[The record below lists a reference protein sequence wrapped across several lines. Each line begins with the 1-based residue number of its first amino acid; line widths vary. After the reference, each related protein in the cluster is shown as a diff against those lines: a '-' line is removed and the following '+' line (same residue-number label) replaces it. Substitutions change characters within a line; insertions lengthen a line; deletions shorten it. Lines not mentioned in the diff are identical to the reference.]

1 MSATERPAPRPMRD
15 RRGFVYKPA
24 IGKGLRPLLWIV
36 LIGFAVL
43 GATGIYMAS
52 VTLLTWLSGAPQ
64 DTYFYMLMVALHLLL
79 GFVIIVPFIVFGF
92 GHLLTS
98 RNRPNRSAIRQGYWL
113 LGTSIIVLI
122 SGIVL
127 IRIGGFEVRDPVL
140 REIGYWLHLITPP
153 LAIVLYVRHRLAGPR
168 IKWQYARIW
177 TAAVG
182 VVVVLMGFM
191 HAFDPRETNKV
202 GPREGAQYFFP
213 SEVKTADGNLIP
225 AETLMMDQYCMDC
238 HQDSYDG
245 WFHSSHHFSSF
256 NNPMYLASVRETR
269 EVSLARDGTTRAA
282 RWCAGC
288 HDPVPFLSGKFDD
301 PNYDDVNDPTAHA
314 GITCTSCHSITHVNS
329 TRGNGDYTIE
339 EPQHY
344 PFATSDNAVLKWINH
359 TLVKAKP
366 ELHKQTFLKPLHK
379 TTEFCS
385 TCHKVS
391 LPFELNHYKDF
402 TRGQNHHD
410 SYLLSGVSGH
420 GARSFYYPEVAKTNC
435 AECHMNFI
443 PSDDFGA
450 RNFDGEPGREIHN
463 HLFPAANTGLA
474 SALGHEEAMKAH
486 AEYLQDK
493 KLRVDLFGVIE
504 GGTID
509 GELIAPLRPKVP
521 ELKPGNSYLIEVVV
535 RTLGVG
541 HHFSQGTVD
550 SNEIWVE
557 LTASSDGRVIGKS
570 GGMDDDGHVDPYSRF
585 LNVYMLDRY
594 GNRIDRRNPQD
605 IFVPLY
611 NRQIPPGAGQ
621 VVHFRID
628 VPSEGVSG
636 PIELE
641 AKVNYRKFDRTYL
654 DFIYGEG
661 QWPDPDGD
669 GEPDLLPTV
678 VMARDSIQLPVAG
691 GPTPENPPSP
701 IEQEWQRWNDYGIG
715 LFLEGGET
723 GAQKGLLKQAEPVFL
738 TVAEQYG
745 KADGWVNLAR
755 VYRREGRIPEALE
768 ALENAAADPEFKASW
783 TINWLTGLINM
794 DQGNLDAA
802 IKNFEDVLNTRVPA
816 RKFDFSKDYVVIND
830 LGRALDRR
838 GRIEP
843 LDSEERLSYMSRAVD
858 AFRRTLALDSEN
870 EAAHF
875 GIGQAYAEF
884 VRTRS
889 ALDPWE
895 GPPPPPE
902 NLIETAKTIANGAN
916 AKDNRAATNQAK
928 ARAEQSRTM
937 TRLIEAFINGPR
949 PPFASRVGILIE
961 VSTHLGKAWETEVD
975 AEARSELSRALETAH
990 KALHDLV
997 RPDETAQGRAIQ
1009 TARQNNPAAD
1019 MNAQPIVI
1027 YDLHRPGAPG
1037 LPENAS
1043 RRESVS
1049 ETEDRASNEVTE

>member
-15 RRGFVYKPA
+15 RRGFVYTPA
-24 IGKGLRPLLWIV
+24 IGSGLRPLLWSV

-64 DTYFYMLMVALHLLL
+64 DTYFYMLMVALHLFL
-79 GFVIIVPFIVFGF
+79 GFVLIVPFIVFGL
-92 GHLLTS
+92 GHLVTAW
-98 RNRPNRSAIRQGYWL
+98 NRPNRSAIRLGYWL
-113 LGTSIIVLI
+113 LGISVVVLV
-122 SGIVL
+122 SGVVL

-168 IKWQYARIW
+168 IKWHYARLW
-177 TAAVG
+177 TAVVG
-182 VVVVLMGFM
+182 VVVVLMGMM

-256 NNPMYLASVRETR
+256 NNPLYLASVRETR
-269 EVSLARDGTTRAA
+269 EVSITRDGTTKAA

-301 PNYDDVNDPTAHA
+301 PEYDDVNDPTAHA

-329 TRGNGDYTIE
+329 TRGNADYTIE

-344 PFATSDNAVLKWINH
+344 PFAQSDNAVLKWINH

-391 LPFELNHYKDF
+391 LPFDLNHYKDF

-435 AECHMNFI
+435 AECHMNLI
-443 PSDDFGA
+443 PSDEFGA
-450 RNFDGEPGREIHN
+450 RNFDGEAGREIHN
-463 HLFPAANTGLA
+463 HLFLGANTGLA
-474 SALGHEEAMKAH
+474 AALGDEKALKAH
-486 AEYLQDK
+486 TEYLQDK
-493 KLRVDLFGVIE
+493 KVRVDLFGVIE

-509 GELIAPLRPKVP
+509 GPLIAPLRPELP
-521 ELKPGNSYLIEVVV
+521 ELVPGESYLIEVVV

-570 GGMDDDGHVDPYSRF
+570 GGMGDDGHVDPYSRF
-585 LNVYMLDRY
+585 INVYMLDRD
-594 GNRIDRRNPQD
+594 GNRIERRNPQD

-628 VPSEGVSG
+628 VPSEGIVG

-654 DFIYGEG
+654 DFVYGEG

-669 GEPDLLPTV
+669 GEPDPLPV
-678 VMARDSIQLPVAG
+678 IVMARDTIKLPVAG

-723 GAQKGLLKQAEPVFL
+723 GAQKGLLKQAEPVFR
-738 TVAEQYG
+738 TVAEQYD
-745 KADGWVNLAR
+745 KADGWINLAR

-768 ALENAAADPEFKASW
+768 ALEKAAADPEFRASW
-783 TINWLTGLINM
+783 TINWLTGLINL

-802 IKNFEDVLNTRVPA
+802 IKNFEDVLSTRDPA

-843 LDSEERLSYMSRAVD
+843 LDSEERLAYMSQAIA
-858 AFRRTLALDSEN
+858 AFRRTLALDTEN

-884 VRTRS
+884 AHNSST
-889 ALDPWE
+889 LEPWE
-895 GPPPPPE
+895 GEPPSPASLVE
-902 NLIETAKTIANGAN
+902 QAEAIAADLDQGDGRSVLAEGE
-916 AKDNRAATNQAK
+916 ARSDRSRELTRSIK
-928 ARAEQSRTM
+928 AFVEGQ
-937 TRLIEAFINGPR
+937 R
-949 PPFASRVGILIE
+949 PPYATRVGILIE
-961 VSTHLGKAWETEVD
+961 VTEHLGSAWQNETD
-975 AEARSELSRALETAH
+975 PSARSELSRALETAH
-990 KALHDLV
+990 KALHNFV
-997 RPDETAQGRAIQ
+997 RPDELAVGRAIRI
-1009 TARQNNPAAD
+1009 ARERDPAAD

-1037 LPENAS
+1037 LPEPAGRTAS
-1043 RRESVS
+1043 DDSQTSR
-1049 ETEDRASNEVTE
+1049 EVTE